1 MEDFFDP
8 PPDPRLPSRP
18 RKGRGAVGNVDHRFT
33 AWSRQA
39 EDDGWWQDETPAP
52 ATHLRVDNAKSIL
65 SWNESPDLGF
75 DRSLNP
81 YRGCE
86 HGCVYC
92 YARPTHAWLGL
103 SPGLDFETRLF
114 YKPDAVSLL
123 RTELAAPGYVCQPI
137 ALGTA
142 TDAYQPVER
151 TQRLTRALLEA
162 LIGLDHPATLVTKS
176 ALVARDADLWST
188 LASRSLAAI
197 AVSITG
203 LDSEL
208 SRRLEPR
215 AATPAARLRTVQTLA
230 DAGVPV
236 GVLVAPIIPAL
247 NDHQLEAVLEAACD
261 HGARFAG
268 YTLLRL
274 PHEVAGLFSEWLAH
288 HAPEKAARLM
298 AILYDLRGGRANDPT
313 FGRRMTG
320 LGHYA
325 DLIRQRFELACRR
338 LGLATQWPQLDCSR
352 FRPPATTRG
361 AGGQLSLL

>member
-176 ALVARDADLWST
+176 ALVARDGRAREELEVGEHRPLDEDGLVHRAPLPDLQV
-188 LASRSLAAI
+188 SRHPTPGAALL
-197 AVSITG
+197 VRRG
-203 LDSEL
+203 LFDGNGPT
-208 SRRLEPR
+208 RP
-215 AATPAARLRTVQTLA
+215 
-230 DAGVPV
+230 
-236 GVLVAPIIPAL
+236 
-247 NDHQLEAVLEAACD
+247 
-261 HGARFAG
+261 AG
-268 YTLLRL
+268 YGHFSDDGDP
-274 PHEVAGLFSEWLAH
+274 PHPFD
-288 HAPEKAARLM
+288 AAV
-298 AILYDLRGGRANDPT
+298 
-313 FGRRMTG
+313 FGHQRKRR
-320 LGHYA
+320 
-325 DLIRQRFELACRR
+325 RR
-338 LGLATQWPQLDCSR
+338 RT
-352 FRPPATTRG
+352 
-361 AGGQLSLL
+361 